1 MPYFVSSIIA
11 VVSAMIIMFTRYEAD
26 DSSITAELE
35 SVKSMFSTI
44 NGFVNTYI
52 ETGGDLTKV
61 NFEVLFD
68 AGILSGNIRQ
78 SDENATDKELD
89 WKNRAFASV
98 LNFPKS
104 QVKWQLIPVRDI
116 TAESEALDFGSSAEN
131 AYKILVDMS
140 ANSSLMSKSKFAES
154 FASREF
160 CEKMLFG
167 TVQAKRKTYEVL
179 SSGEE
184 NFKED
189 GTDKDGIFVCVVFK

>member
-78 SDENATDKELD
+78 SDENATDKELERI
-89 WKNRAFASV
+89 N
-98 LNFPKS
+98 
-104 QVKWQLIPVRDI
+104 
-116 TAESEALDFGSSAEN
+116 AL
-131 AYKILVDMS
+131 
-140 ANSSLMSKSKFAES
+140 KSKIDSIETIVQTAID
-154 FASREF
+154 
-160 CEKMLFG
+160 EKLQPIQETLQLMT
-167 TVQAKRKTYEVL
+167 TVITTMNNDIRTLLRKV
-179 SSGEE
+179 EE
-184 NFKED
+184 NNHNSKVTSTEKED
-189 GTDKDGIFVCVVFK
+189 TE